1 MLSGFKQFILRGNML
16 DLAIGVVIGASFNSV
31 VNALVKDL
39 ITPLVTAIAGQPNF
53 ASLQFTIH
61 HSTFMYGDFL
71 NSVLTFVIDAAV
83 IYFFVV
89 MPFTKMVALIH
100 KPTKE
105 SKEELPFKQCPEC
118 LSEIPK
124 EAKRCKFCTALLT
137 KEVHA

>member
-1 MLSGFKQFILRGNML
+1 MLNGFKQFILRGNML

-31 VNALVKDL
+31 VTALVKDL

-53 ASLQFTIH
+53 ATLQFTIH

-71 NSVLTFVIDAAV
+71 NSLLTFAIDAGV

-89 MPFTKMVALIH
+89 VPFTNLAMLIY
-100 KPTKE
+100 KPKKTAEKD
-105 SKEELPFKQCPEC
+105 SPFKQCPEC

-124 EAKRCKFCTALLT
+124 DAKRCKFCTAELV
-137 KEVHA
+137 KVHA

>member
-1 MLSGFKQFILRGNML
+1 MLNDFKQFILRGNML

-71 NSVLTFVIDAAV
+71 NSLLTFVIDAAA

-89 MPFTKMVALIH
+89 LPFTNLIGIIH
-100 KPTKE
+100 KPGKTK
-105 SKEELPFKQCPEC
+105 KADLPMKLCPEC
-118 LSEIPK
+118 LSEIPT
-124 EAKRCKFCTALLT
+124 EAKRCKFCTTVLSTTT
-137 KEVHA
+137 K